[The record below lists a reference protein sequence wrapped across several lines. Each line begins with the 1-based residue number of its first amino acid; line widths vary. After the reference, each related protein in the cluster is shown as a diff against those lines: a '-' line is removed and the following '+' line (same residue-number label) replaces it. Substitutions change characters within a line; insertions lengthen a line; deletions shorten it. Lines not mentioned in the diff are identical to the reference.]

1 MKLFISKYVPWT
13 MSQFLAQCG
22 VMGSLN
28 RSAQNGLAII
38 LKMNW
43 IFADSY
49 LNLHIQLMRTLMVNF
64 DSNTTKEVI
73 TFLLQSIKIVR
84 RNCLHFFCHLLKQTM
99 ALFNDDTWSF
109 YVSSNFW
116 LLYLLIGLQVLW
128 FDETTF

>member
-1 MKLFISKYVPWT
+1 

-49 LNLHIQLMRTLMVNF
+49 LNPI
-64 DSNTTKEVI
+64 
-73 TFLLQSIKIVR
+73 
-84 RNCLHFFCHLLKQTM
+84 
-99 ALFNDDTWSF
+99 
-109 YVSSNFW
+109 
-116 LLYLLIGLQVLW
+116 
-128 FDETTF
+128 DENIDGKF